1 MHDKAANHSFHLW
14 YVPLEKCYD
23 SLIHDIYRIIT
34 NLQQRKTEELQK
46 RDWLLGKLSRSDVA
60 SNIDLLNE
68 IDKAEVGNMNKVIER
83 IEIAKARLDE
93 MIMVL
98 RDF

>member
-1 MHDKAANHSFHLW
+1 M
-14 YVPLEKCYD
+14 
-23 SLIHDIYRIIT
+23 IQDIYRTIT